1 MSTPLERHFILNIK
15 RLSQSLLSSTLAIF
29 LILLTSA
36 CSMLPTDFERTDSY
50 SFTDTD
56 HTYLGKNASKL
67 QSEDPKNSTMSLLTE
82 GTDAF
87 LSRMVLLSMAERSVD
102 VQYYIWRADIIGKL
116 LMSKMLEVADSG
128 VRVRLLLD
136 DLSLDDE
143 TKDILYAMDH
153 HENIDVRIYNPFSSG
168 RYKAQAALV
177 DTARINHRMHNK
189 SFTIDN
195 QYTIVGGR
203 NIEENYY
210 SANETSNFADL
221 DMVAIGPVVEEVGV
235 QFDLYFNSALAIP
248 AYVFD
253 DYDSHKNSL
262 LKVKKELADYVL
274 SIQDSDYA
282 NDLKNSALYQKIIN
296 GLTDENANQRYQGI
310 AHVVYDSPEKSL
322 GKSALETTY
331 MLASLR
337 PHIQKIENSF
347 ELISPYFV
355 PGDEGTEF
363 LGSLVKKGIK
373 VRVLTNSLAS
383 TDGIMAQSGYARQ
396 RYNLLK
402 NGVELYELKPKA
414 KSKAS
419 RSLKRSAKA
428 KSGLHTKTYIF
439 DRKEIFIGSFNFD
452 PRSAQINTELGIV
465 SEIPEM
471 AEYVASGMFDEGVEQ
486 FAYRIILEDDDVTWI
501 DTIGTEEVRYTRQPE
516 TSAWRRFNLNL
527 YSLLPIESQL

>member
-1 MSTPLERHFILNIK
+1 MPSYLRLTIK
-15 RLSQSLLSSTLAIF
+15 LPFRQRLKSHSNYLLTLL

-36 CSMLPTDFERTDSY
+36 CSMLPKDFERTDSFSY
-50 SFTDTD
+50 KDTEQ
-56 HTYLGKNASKL
+56 TFLGRNASKL
-67 QSEDPKNSTMSLLTE
+67 QSGDTVNSTMSLITE

-87 LSRMVLLSMAERSVD
+87 LTRMALLSMAERSVD
-102 VQYYIWRADIIGKL
+102 VQYYIWRSDIIGKL
-116 LMSKMLEVADSG
+116 LMNRMLEVADRG
-128 VRVRLLLD
+128 VRVRILLD
-136 DLSLDDE
+136 DLSLDGK

-153 HENIDVRIYNPFSSG
+153 HQNIDVRIYNPFSSG
-168 RYKAQAALV
+168 RYKVRAALV

-210 SANETSNFADL
+210 SANEISNFADL
-221 DMVAIGPVVEEVGV
+221 DMVAVGPVVAEVGA
-235 QFDLYFNSALAIP
+235 QFDIYFNSTLAIP
-248 AYVFD
+248 AYAFD
-253 DYDSHKNSL
+253 DYDAHKNTL
-262 LKVKKELADYVL
+262 TKVQKELSDYVL
-274 SIQDSDYA
+274 SVQDSDYA
-282 NDLKNSALYQKIIN
+282 SDLRNSALYQQIMS
-296 GLTDENANQRYQGI
+296 GLTDNNATLRYKGI
-310 AHVVYDSPEKSL
+310 AHVVYDSPDKTL
-322 GKSALETTY
+322 GKSELETTY
-331 MLASLR
+331 MISSLR
-337 PHIQKIENSF
+337 PHINKIENTF

-355 PGDEGTEF
+355 PGDAGSKF
-363 LGSLVKKGIK
+363 LGDLVKKGVK

-402 NGVELYELKPKA
+402 KGVELYELKPKA

-471 AEYVASGMFDEGVEQ
+471 AKYVASELFDGNAES
-486 FAYRIILEDDDVTWI
+486 FAYRVILDNDEVTWI
-501 DTIGTEEVRYTRQPE
+501 DTVGETETRYTHQPE

>member
-1 MSTPLERHFILNIK
+1 MHFFLK
-15 RLSQSLLSSTLAIF
+15 HSLSSIITLS

-50 SFTDTD
+50 SFGDTEQ
-56 HTYLGKNASKL
+56 TFLGKNASKV
-67 QSEDPKNSTMSLLTE
+67 QSGDTENSTMSLITE

-87 LSRMVLLSMAERSVD
+87 LTRMALLSMAERSVD
-102 VQYYIWRADIIGKL
+102 IQYYIWRADIIGKL
-116 LMSKMLEVADSG
+116 LMNKMLDAADQG

-136 DLSLDDE
+136 DLSLDDK

-168 RYKAQAALV
+168 RYKAHAALV

-210 SANETSNFADL
+210 SANERSNFADL
-221 DMVAIGPVVEEVGV
+221 DMVAVGPVVAEVST
-235 QFDLYFNSALAIP
+235 QFDIYFNSALAIP

-253 DYDSHKNSL
+253 DYDSHKNNL
-262 LKVKKELADYVL
+262 IKVQKELSDYVI
-274 SIQDSDYA
+274 SVQDSDYA
-282 NDLKNSALYQKIIN
+282 NDLKNSELYQQIMS
-296 GLTDENANQRYQGI
+296 GLTKNNASLRYKGV
-310 AHVVYDSPEKSL
+310 AHVVYDNPDKTL
-322 GKSALETTY
+322 GKSEFETTY
-331 MLASLR
+331 MISSLR
-337 PHIQKIENSF
+337 PYVEKIENTF

-355 PGDEGTEF
+355 PGDVGTEF
-363 LGSLVKKGIK
+363 LGDLVKKGIK

-402 NGVELYELKPKA
+402 NGIELYELKPKA

-428 KSGLHTKTYIF
+428 KSGLHTKTYVF

-452 PRSAQINTELGIV
+452 PRSAQINTELGV
-465 SEIPEM
+465 VCEIPEM
-471 AEYVASGMFDEGVEQ
+471 AKYVASELFDGNLEQ
-486 FAYRIILEDDDVTWI
+486 FAYKVVLEDDEVTWI
-501 DTIGTEEVRYTRQPE
+501 DTIGDTETRHTSQPE

-527 YSLLPIESQL
+527 YSLFPIESQL